1 MSKLVLGLLGLWP
14 RSSLTLLNPCE
25 TVRSQMKAM
34 FTRDK
39 MSAEGEIHRGVYAS
53 VVQIG
58 KGNKRKNVH
67 QCCKEIE
74 VNSGE

>member
-1 MSKLVLGLLGLWP
+1 MSKVVLGLWP

-25 TVRSQMKAM
+25 TVRSQTKTM

-67 QCCKEIE
+67 AVRRSRKP
-74 VNSGE
+74 